1 MQEEVQVFWSCL
13 YIQILNQLQ
22 IFQQSNLISQLASKW
37 LEMEYTGNVKLAY
50 TEKWK
55 KSHKNIE
62 LGNLEVL
69 EIKTDADT

>member
-1 MQEEVQVFWSCL
+1 
-13 YIQILNQLQ
+13 
-22 IFQQSNLISQLASKW
+22 
-37 LEMEYTGNVKLAY
+37 MEYTGNVKLAY